1 LRGSLNPLG
10 SAMYSVLSSSYLNA
24 EDHIDYTQRSASP
37 HFYGLGKLSG
47 MLYMPGLEI
56 ANHNYISPT
65 SFDLLFK
72 GGRGHFYRFFVAS
85 KAYAAAAPTPKLLL
99 EL

>member
-1 LRGSLNPLG
+1 
-10 SAMYSVLSSSYLNA
+10 
-24 EDHIDYTQRSASP
+24 
-37 HFYGLGKLSG
+37 